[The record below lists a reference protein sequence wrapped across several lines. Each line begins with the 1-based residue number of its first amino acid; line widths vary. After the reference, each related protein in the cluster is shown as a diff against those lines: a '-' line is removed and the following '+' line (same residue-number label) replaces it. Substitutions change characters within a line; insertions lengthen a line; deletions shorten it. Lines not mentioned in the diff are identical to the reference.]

1 MLFCLT
7 QHFQIRNRWPDTTSD
22 TNYLARL
29 KVFTCKN
36 LRAENMLCFFA
47 KLPPSLSMPLMG
59 MDFLSQFEITIN
71 YPKDEMIMVPYTD
84 THCKNNQFIFM

>member
-1 MLFCLT
+1 
-7 QHFQIRNRWPDTTSD
+7 
-22 TNYLARL
+22 
-29 KVFTCKN
+29 
-36 LRAENMLCFFA
+36 MLCFFA